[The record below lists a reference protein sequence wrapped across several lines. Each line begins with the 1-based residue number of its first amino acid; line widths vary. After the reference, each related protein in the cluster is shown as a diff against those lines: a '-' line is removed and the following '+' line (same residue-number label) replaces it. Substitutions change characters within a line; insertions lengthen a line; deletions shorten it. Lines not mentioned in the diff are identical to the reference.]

1 MFLVFSFLT
10 TKIENIDKDKS
21 GEHISQGFGQG
32 QFWGPWGE
40 KLDNIY
46 NIETQQWVLWSTCQG
61 GRKSDEKG
69 DKL

>member
-1 MFLVFSFLT
+1 MFLVFSFLS

-46 NIETQQWVLWSTCQG
+46 NIKTQQ
-61 GRKSDEKG
+61 
-69 DKL
+69 